1 MCKAIGEGNLSEALY
16 YRLNVLPIH
25 LPPLRERTE
34 DIPLLAQAFL
44 HEFSDSRKSFA
55 PDALEM
61 LSGLEWRGNV
71 RELRNLSER
80 ISIFINSTEITAVHL
95 RNLGTGSET
104 STLPGVESAFLTML
118 RTSNGKMDLL
128 ESMEKELMRLAL
140 HEANGNVTQASRLL
154 GIDRNAFQRRVEKY
168 SL

>member
-1 MCKAIGEGNLSEALY
+1 MSEALY